1 MFNEKNVLNYYM
13 HLNNLCDEDLDEVER
28 LRILSEKEFKLT
40 INRKKE
46 IKSIIEIESYN
57 YLGANSLIAWYL
69 AKNSIEVES
78 RETSLESL
86 MAMLV
91 PKDTLSFLLDSLDE
105 NNSISCPDGVVFKN
119 NTIQRNFL
127 KSRTIFLS
135 TGGIQLNMGKE
146 RILKLLCE
154 AVNMDILRL
163 MRYINKLQAIINNKS
178 ETNTKLFTCV
188 ETKPVNVSMSE
199 LEKLKRTLSYLTEE
213 YTDESN
219 KYKSISV

>member
-1 MFNEKNVLNYYM
+1 
-13 HLNNLCDEDLDEVER
+13 
-28 LRILSEKEFKLT
+28 
-40 INRKKE
+40 
-46 IKSIIEIESYN
+46 
-57 YLGANSLIAWYL
+57 
-69 AKNSIEVES
+69 
-78 RETSLESL
+78 
-86 MAMLV
+86 
-91 PKDTLSFLLDSLDE
+91 
-105 NNSISCPDGVVFKN
+105 
-119 NTIQRNFL
+119 
-127 KSRTIFLS
+127 
-135 TGGIQLNMGKE
+135 MGKE

-199 LEKLKRTLSYLTEE
+199 LEKLKRTLLYLTEE

>member
-57 YLGANSLIAWYL
+57 YLGANSLIVWYL

-91 PKDTLSFLLDSLDE
+91 PKDTLSFLL
-105 NNSISCPDGVVFKN
+105 
-119 NTIQRNFL
+119 
-127 KSRTIFLS
+127 
-135 TGGIQLNMGKE
+135 
-146 RILKLLCE
+146 IL
-154 AVNMDILRL
+154 
-163 MRYINKLQAIINNKS
+163 
-178 ETNTKLFTCV
+178 F
-188 ETKPVNVSMSE
+188 PVQTV
-199 LEKLKRTLSYLTEE
+199 
-213 YTDESN
+213 
-219 KYKSISV
+219 